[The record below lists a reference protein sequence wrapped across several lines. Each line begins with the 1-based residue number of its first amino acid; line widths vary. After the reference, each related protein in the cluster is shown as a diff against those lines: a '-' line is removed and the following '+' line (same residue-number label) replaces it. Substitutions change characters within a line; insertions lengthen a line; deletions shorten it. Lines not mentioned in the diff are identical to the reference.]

1 MSQHAFDT
9 RSACRNHPQKR
20 GTIKNLPVALCDV
33 VTGLLV
39 AIQLV
44 AIHSRRKGRATFT
57 PTTGE
62 SFARKRRSFV
72 DGFRLILSIPIRRDT
87 PDSSNEI
94 LYRPL
99 RSWKCL
105 LSIIISFERAL
116 SFLCF
121 RLCEICGRIT
131 APRNVPEENQQHA
144 CCELFLRTRN
154 AGLCTYCPSLD
165 QFPNQVQ
172 ARRHNL
178 HQHRVPSR
186 RGCLLRKYES
196 QFGSFASK
204 STRFMT
210 ACRQVGE
217 P

>member
-99 RSWKCL
+99 RRVGSAYSVSL
-105 LSIIISFERAL
+105 LAL
-116 SFLCF
+116 S
-121 RLCEICGRIT
+121 
-131 APRNVPEENQQHA
+131 
-144 CCELFLRTRN
+144 
-154 AGLCTYCPSLD
+154 GLCP
-165 QFPNQVQ
+165 FF
-172 ARRHNL
+172 AF
-178 HQHRVPSR
+178 
-186 RGCLLRKYES
+186 GFAKY
-196 QFGSFASK
+196 A
-204 STRFMT
+204 
-210 ACRQVGE
+210 GE
-217 P
+217 